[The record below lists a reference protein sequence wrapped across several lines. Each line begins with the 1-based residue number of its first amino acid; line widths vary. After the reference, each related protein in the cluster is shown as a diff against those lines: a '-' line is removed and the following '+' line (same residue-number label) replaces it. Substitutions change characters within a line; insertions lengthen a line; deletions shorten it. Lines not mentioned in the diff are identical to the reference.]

1 MPISNRTPWVVLVF
15 VLCASS
21 IAHAQ
26 TDSSALK
33 KGQPAQLVILS
44 ATANRANETLTI
56 RGLNFGRHA
65 PLVLCELHYMTVI
78 GATESEVV
86 VLLPAALPDGT
97 YLLSV
102 VRGWSTH
109 ERDVFHMAVQTP
121 TIITGPEGPAGP
133 VGAPGPQG
141 EPGVAGPPGP
151 TGATGPVGPQGP
163 AGPNGPQGSTGA
175 TGAQGDAGAQGAV
188 GPQGE
193 PGPQGAVGAQGAAGP
208 QGETGPVGAQGP
220 AGQQGVRGPDG
231 PQGAGGPQGIAGPQG
246 PAGLQGPMG
255 LQGPAGPT
263 GPSGVSG
270 YETVAIVS
278 PAVPAT
284 VNGFGTFT
292 AFATCP
298 PGKRVITGGY
308 ESLGDAIKLT
318 PVASHPDPAS
328 LDTWRVVLRSPQI
341 VQTFNVQVKVYAV
354 CATN

>member
-141 EPGVAGPPGP
+141 EPGEMFWQEIHAYRFHPGL
-151 TGATGPVGPQGP
+151 
-163 AGPNGPQGSTGA
+163 S
-175 TGAQGDAGAQGAV
+175 
-188 GPQGE
+188 
-193 PGPQGAVGAQGAAGP
+193 
-208 QGETGPVGAQGP
+208 
-220 AGQQGVRGPDG
+220 
-231 PQGAGGPQGIAGPQG
+231 
-246 PAGLQGPMG
+246 
-255 LQGPAGPT
+255 
-263 GPSGVSG
+263 
-270 YETVAIVS
+270 
-278 PAVPAT
+278 
-284 VNGFGTFT
+284 
-292 AFATCP
+292 
-298 PGKRVITGGY
+298 
-308 ESLGDAIKLT
+308 
-318 PVASHPDPAS
+318 
-328 LDTWRVVLRSPQI
+328 
-341 VQTFNVQVKVYAV
+341 
-354 CATN
+354 